1 MKILFVFDTFLLRKD
16 NNDYYGMTLNKDFFE
31 ERYLKIFDELIVA
44 TRCKNINVCKG
55 DISGYKIVNGEKID
69 VNPIFSY
76 NSMKDLVFKRK
87 KIKRELEIL
96 INKVDAVIIRMP
108 SVLGILASKI
118 CKRNNKKYLI
128 EMVACPW
135 DGYINHVSRFGKIVA
150 PFMWFWTKKVV
161 YNAKNVL
168 YVTNAFL
175 QKRYPTKG
183 NTCACSDVVLPQ
195 SSPNTIINRL
205 KKIEK
210 TDFKNLTL
218 GTVANVELKYKGHE
232 FVFRAIAKLK
242 KRNINC
248 TYYLIGNG
256 DNSRLKKLA
265 QKLKISSNII
275 FVGSLTHKEIFESL
289 EKIDIYIQPSLQEGL
304 PRALIEAMSVGVPC
318 VGSNAGGI
326 PELIEKEYIFEK
338 KNVRKVCNILSNLD
352 INKLKKMSEANMKI
366 SENYSREVLDKIR
379 NDFYL
384 KSLKGDKN

>member
-135 DGYINHVSRFGKIVA
+135 D
-150 PFMWFWTKKVV
+150 
-161 YNAKNVL
+161 
-168 YVTNAFL
+168 
-175 QKRYPTKG
+175 
-183 NTCACSDVVLPQ
+183 
-195 SSPNTIINRL
+195 
-205 KKIEK
+205 
-210 TDFKNLTL
+210 
-218 GTVANVELKYKGHE
+218 
-232 FVFRAIAKLK
+232 
-242 KRNINC
+242 
-248 TYYLIGNG
+248 
-256 DNSRLKKLA
+256 
-265 QKLKISSNII
+265 
-275 FVGSLTHKEIFESL
+275 
-289 EKIDIYIQPSLQEGL
+289 
-304 PRALIEAMSVGVPC
+304 
-318 VGSNAGGI
+318 
-326 PELIEKEYIFEK
+326 
-338 KNVRKVCNILSNLD
+338 
-352 INKLKKMSEANMKI
+352 
-366 SENYSREVLDKIR
+366 
-379 NDFYL
+379 
-384 KSLKGDKN
+384 